1 MKRPILRLRNKHIRF
16 DRAAWIMGVLNA
28 TPDSFSDG
36 GFYLE
41 RESAVE
47 QGLELLRQGADI
59 LDIGG
64 ESSRPGSDPVS
75 ADEEMKRVIPVI
87 RRLRNETGAPI
98 SIDTVKAEVA
108 EAALDAGADIINDI
122 SALRADPHM
131 GELAARKGVPVVLMH
146 MRGTPKTMQMFPS
159 YDDVLGEIKDFFRE
173 RMAAAADF
181 GIAEESLILD
191 PGIGFGKRLEDNL
204 HLINHLD
211 SFADLG
217 RPILVGVSRK
227 SFLGAILDLP
237 VDERLEGTIA
247 ASLLSRMKGAHLIRV
262 HDVAPVKRALQV
274 AERILQEET
283 LPAVGMG

>member
-1 MKRPILRLRNKHIRF
+1 
-16 DRAAWIMGVLNA
+16 MGVLNT

-36 GFYLE
+36 GLYFE

-59 LDIGG
+59 LDVGG
-64 ESSRPGSDPVS
+64 ESSRPESDPIS
-75 ADEEMKRVIPVI
+75 ADEEKRRVIPVI
-87 RRLRNETGAPI
+87 HELRDKTDVLI

-131 GELAARKGVPVVLMH
+131 GELAARKRVPVVLMH
-146 MRGTPKTMQMFPS
+146 MRGTPKIMQISPS

-173 RMAAAADF
+173 RMAAAADY

-204 HLINHLD
+204 QLINHLD
-211 SFADLG
+211 FFTDLG

-227 SFLGAILDLP
+227 SFLGAILNLP

-247 ASLLSRMKGAHLIRV
+247 ASLLSRLKGAHIIRV

-274 AERILQEET
+274 AERILQEEP
-283 LPAVGMG
+283 LPAVGTG